1 MRYLV
6 TILLFVSSFST
17 LAVDF
22 TKVSRD
28 EPITTVYPASFKC
41 FVDISLFLDA
51 TSVYKAPVYLNISYI
66 IGDDTLNDHLKINGS
81 HNGVIKQFFLEE
93 GERLTTIIRLQNEET
108 NEIEGLEGS
117 LRIVRNPDFTPTDN
131 HGKNTFLSGVWK
143 SDQTPLFRISVKD
156 SIPQLFILKLYLN
169 ENFEYDKLYLKV
181 KVISPSVGILMLE
194 REVVINEGDTLFPS
208 RKSMNI
214 EFPELDVSIPGSY
227 YFQLISN
234 MAGNRINGI
243 DKIEYK
249 IALQ

>member
-6 TILLFVSSFST
+6 TLLLFVSSFST

-51 TSVYKAPVYLNISYI
+51 TSVYEAPVYLNISYI
-66 IGDDTLNDHLKINGS
+66 IGDDTLNDYLKINGS

-117 LRIVRNPDFTPTDN
+117 LRIVRNPDFAPTDN
-131 HGKNTFLSGVWK
+131 QGKNTFLSGVWK
-143 SDQTPLFRISVKD
+143 SDQTPLFRVSVKD

-227 YFQLISN
+227 YFQLMSN
-234 MAGNRINGI
+234 MAGKRINGI